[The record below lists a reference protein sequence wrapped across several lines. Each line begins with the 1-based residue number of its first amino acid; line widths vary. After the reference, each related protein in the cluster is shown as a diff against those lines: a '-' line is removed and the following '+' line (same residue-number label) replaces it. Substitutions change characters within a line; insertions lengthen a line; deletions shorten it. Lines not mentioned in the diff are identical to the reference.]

1 MSQTNNFELNERLG
15 RLSPQQRAQLALKLS
30 KVERKD
36 GPEKEAALPK
46 ARPDVPHRYEPFPLS
61 DIQQAY
67 LIGRQEGV
75 ELGNVGC
82 HNYFEVDV
90 ADWDPQRFEDAL
102 NQLICRHEMLRGI
115 ILPEGCQQILKEVP
129 RYQLKCADLR
139 GQTESAVEA
148 HIETVRR
155 EMAQYVHPTDVWPL
169 FEFRATLLGAG
180 CARLHIGF
188 DLLIADGR
196 SFEIIF
202 DELASLYRD
211 PNVQLPPLELSFRDY
226 LLAFNGLEETDAFR
240 TSRDYW
246 SKRLANLPA
255 APELPFAV
263 NPASIVK
270 PLFKR
275 RRWRLDRASW
285 KSLKDRTARAGLTP
299 AVILMAAYA
308 EVVAIWSKSPHF
320 TLNLTLFNRLPLHRE
335 VNTIVGDFTSVNLL
349 EVNNAKPRPRLSRA
363 CGSNRSGCGRTSIIA
378 TSAGSGDAR
387 VGALPARRP
396 TAIMPVVFTS
406 LLNLGKPER
415 RATWSSRLGHY
426 VYAIT
431 QTPQVYLD

>member
-30 KVERKD
+30 KIERKD
-36 GPEKEAALPK
+36 GPEKEVALPK
-46 ARPDVPHRYEPFPLS
+46 AQTDPLHRYEPFPLS

-102 NQLICRHEMLRGI
+102 NKLICRHEMLRGI

-129 RYQLKCADLR
+129 RYQVKCADLR
-139 GQTESAVEA
+139 GQSPSAAEA

-169 FEFRATLLGAG
+169 FEFRATLLDAG

-202 DELASLYRD
+202 DELAALYRD

-226 LLAFNGLEETDAFR
+226 LLAFNGLEEADAFR

-285 KSLKDRTARAGLTP
+285 KSLKETGPHAR
-299 AVILMAAYA
+299 
-308 EVVAIWSKSPHF
+308 
-320 TLNLTLFNRLPLHRE
+320 
-335 VNTIVGDFTSVNLL
+335 D
-349 EVNNAKPRPRLSRA
+349 
-363 CGSNRSGCGRTSIIA
+363 
-378 TSAGSGDAR
+378 
-387 VGALPARRP
+387 
-396 TAIMPVVFTS
+396 
-406 LLNLGKPER
+406 
-415 RATWSSRLGHY
+415 
-426 VYAIT
+426 
-431 QTPQVYLD
+431 